1 MSGRRTRRLTGCSL
15 TCFSARRDGGIGPE
29 WRLSAQHVI
38 ERDAQRV
45 EIATVVQGFSLGLL
59 RAHVQRRAHRRARLR
74 DMKPVRPQV
83 AAKPEV
89 RDLRPPLARQEQVL
103 GLDVPMDQP
112 YLASGTDCLTSLA
125 HDRQRQRQIERALLV
140 DVLTQVRTLD
150 VLHRDEANRVN
161 VTERV
166 HVYDVGVIELGDRRR
181 LRLETAQIDRLGQVT
196 RMQVP

>member
-1 MSGRRTRRLTGCSL
+1 M
-15 TCFSARRDGGIGPE
+15 
-29 WRLSAQHVI
+29 
-38 ERDAQRV
+38 
-45 EIATVVQGFSLGLL
+45 VQGLSLGLL

-83 AAKPEV
+83 AAEPEV

-112 YLASGTDCLTSLA
+112 DLASGTDRLTGLA
-125 HDRQRQRQIERALLV
+125 HDRQRQGKIERPLLV
-140 DVLTQVRTLD
+140 DVLAQVRTLD
-150 VLHRDEANRVN
+150 VLHRDEANLVD

-181 LRLETAQIDRLGQVT
+181 LRLEAAQDRLGLE
-196 RMQVP
+196 R